1 VHSKT
6 HSKLMNKYGYAVVF
20 LGFLLFIILFIL
32 GTKYSGYLLLLF
44 ILYAAM
50 ELTTYFLWKLPVY
63 CGASGCK
70 GQMEISRTRIAPFRS
85 KLIYQC
91 KLCDY
96 IQITHIFDLS
106 LVKTTTNDR
115 VDL

>member
-1 VHSKT
+1 MHSIT
-6 HSKLMNKYGYAVVF
+6 HSKLMNKYGYAVVIF
-20 LGFLLFIILFIL
+20 GIPLFIILIIL
-32 GTKYSGYLLLLF
+32 GTKYSGYLLLSF

-70 GQMEISRTRIAPFRS
+70 GQMQISRTRIAPFRS
-85 KLIYQC
+85 ELLYQC
-91 KLCDY
+91 KSCDY
-96 IQITHIFDLS
+96 IQITHIFDPS